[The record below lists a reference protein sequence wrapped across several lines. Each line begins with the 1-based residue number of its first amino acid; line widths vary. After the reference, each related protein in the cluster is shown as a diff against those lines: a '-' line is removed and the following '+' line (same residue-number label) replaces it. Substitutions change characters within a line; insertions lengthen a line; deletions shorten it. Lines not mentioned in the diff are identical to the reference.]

1 MAWQAKPGCQTWT
14 LRASGLD
21 LTLGLCAVASVV
33 GMALGA
39 ALELCIRLPLSKR
52 YSWAQYA
59 DKLGHM
65 HEEPSNPI
73 AGEKTSCLGK

>member
-1 MAWQAKPGCQTWT
+1 M
-14 LRASGLD
+14 
-21 LTLGLCAVASVV
+21 ASVV
-33 GMALGA
+33 GVALGA

-73 AGEKTSCLGK
+73 AGTAQTACLRAVCLAVDAASMMNAG